1 MTSLFRRFP
10 RPVPAALVLVMLLV
24 VAGAAEPAV
33 AGVEGSGSAGSS
45 GTAATSG
52 PPNPLSAPVGVLP
65 GIDVSHWQGT
75 IDWAAVAGTG
85 QRFVFAKATEG
96 QTFGD
101 PMYLA
106 YKQGAS
112 AAGLAFAAYH
122 FARPDAS
129 ANDAVLEADH
139 FVQVAQVGAG
149 NLLPVLDIEV
159 SGGLDAAALTAWALT
174 WLGEVR
180 ARLGVM
186 PLVYTS
192 PNGWKTR
199 FGDTTA
205 VADAGYPLWVAHWG
219 VSSPTVPANDWGGHG
234 WTFWQY
240 TDCGSVSG
248 IGGCVDLDRF
258 DGTDL
263 GAATIRRLTVS
274 LASADGVVT
283 SSPAGIS
290 CGAVCSANYDPG
302 ATVTLTATPNAG
314 KALTGWSGACTG
326 TGACT
331 VTMTSDLGLVATF
344 GDDLAPSVTFA
355 TPVDPGGAVTA
366 TFSEVV
372 HQVTKSNVV
381 VRFQGKSA
389 DVPATLTCR
398 SPTGKTV
405 TCSTGNVLSVE
416 RRPLEPLL
424 PGQIYS
430 AIVAADA
437 STPIVDA
444 VGNAVSTT
452 SQDFLISTE
461 VEQESPA
468 LAYRWPI
475 ARNPDAFG
483 RSYSVERL
491 AGASA
496 SFTFRGR
503 RVTWYTMTGPAQG
516 KAEVT
521 IDGRSKGTFDQYASS
536 TRFRVPRTFDS
547 LARGEHTITVT
558 VLGRKTAK
566 AGDRRVSVDAF
577 AVGHDLVANPALE
590 VSWRVARAAEAS
602 DGAFATSDLA
612 GASVTLRFAGSA
624 LEWTTIRGPDQG
636 RAQVFIDGT
645 LVKTVD
651 GYAPEQTF
659 GVVRSFGGLADGVHT
674 LRIVVTGTSR
684 RSATGALITLDRLL
698 VVG

>member
-1 MTSLFRRFP
+1 MTPFRRFP
-10 RPVPAALVLVMLLV
+10 RTVPVTLVLVVLLIV
-24 VAGAAEPAV
+24 GGSVEPA

-45 GTAATSG
+45 GTAATPGEPSL
-52 PPNPLSAPVGVLP
+52 PEAPVDVLP

-75 IDWAAVAGTG
+75 IDWTAVAGTG

-96 QTFGD
+96 QTFDD
-101 PMYLA
+101 PMYLS

-112 AAGLAFAAYH
+112 TAGLAFAAYH
-122 FARPDAS
+122 FAQPDAS

-139 FVQVAQVGAG
+139 FVQVAQLGAG

-159 SGGLDAAALTAWALT
+159 SGGLDPAALTTWALT

-248 IGGCVDLDRF
+248 IGGCVDLDRL

-274 LASADGVVT
+274 LGSADGVVT

-290 CGAVCSANYDPG
+290 CGAVCSANFDPNV
-302 ATVTLTATPNAG
+302 TVTLTATPNAG
-314 KALTGWSGACTG
+314 KVLTGWSGACTG
-326 TGACT
+326 SGACV
-331 VTMTSDLGLVATF
+331 VTMSSDLGVVATF
-344 GDDLAPSVTFA
+344 GDDLAPTATFT
-355 TPVDPGGAVTA
+355 TPVEPDGAATA

-381 VRFQGKSA
+381 VRVQGKSV

-398 SPTGKTV
+398 SPAGKTV

-430 AIVAADA
+430 AIAAPEGA
-437 STPIVDA
+437 TTPIVDA
-444 VGNAVSTT
+444 VGNAVSMT

-461 VEQESPA
+461 VEQGSPA

-483 RSYSVERL
+483 RSYAVERL

-503 RVTWYTMTGPAQG
+503 SVTWYTMTGPAQG
-516 KAEVT
+516 KAEVA
-521 IDGRSKGTFDQYASS
+521 IDGRSKGTFDQFAS
-536 TRFRVPRTFDS
+536 RAHFRVPRSFEG
-547 LARGEHTITVT
+547 LASGEHTISVT
-558 VLGRKTAK
+558 VLGRGSAR
-566 AGDRRVSVDAF
+566 ASDRRVSVDAF
-577 AVGHDLVANPALE
+577 AVGNDVVANPALE
-590 VSWRVARAAEAS
+590 VAWRVARSPEAS
-602 DGAFATSDLA
+602 DGALAASDLA
-612 GASVTLRFAGSA
+612 GASVALRFAGNGV
-624 LEWTTIRGPDQG
+624 EWTTVRGPDQG
-636 RAQVFIDGT
+636 RARVYVDGT

-651 GYAPEQTF
+651 GYAPERTF
-659 GVVRSFGGLADGVHT
+659 GVVRTFGGLADGVHT
-674 LRIVVTGTSR
+674 VRIVVAGTSR
-684 RSATGALITLDRLL
+684 RSATGSLVTLDRLL